1 MQQKLTSSRSR
12 EIDRTIFSCS
22 TRCVRS
28 CDGIQSLTR
37 WSSSRSNL
45 VYLLDAI
52 RILILDERGD
62 VGPLVL
68 LPLVGVL
75 LELVAASAVVAVCS
89 VWVVVVE

>member
-1 MQQKLTSSRSR
+1 MRWNTK
-12 EIDRTIFSCS
+12 
-22 TRCVRS
+22 
-28 CDGIQSLTR
+28 LTR

-52 RILILDERGD
+52 RILILHERGD

-75 LELVAASAVVAVCS
+75 LELVAASAVVCAVCS